1 MSIKEKIPEQVH
13 EKVETKEAIVGNETV
28 MTESTDPNIQNLISA
43 IGRLSPGKRSKLE
56 RIIEKLE
63 SADNYDSTSSFV
75 SGVTNKDNEVSY
87 HKPYIAQR
95 SFAKNSEVKDNHSK
109 SRTKLEKV
117 EKATSLKSSLI
128 KKINHSL
135 TP

>member
-1 MSIKEKIPEQVH
+1 M
-13 EKVETKEAIVGNETV
+13 
-28 MTESTDPNIQNLISA
+28 
-43 IGRLSPGKRSKLE
+43 
-56 RIIEKLE
+56 
-63 SADNYDSTSSFV
+63 SSFV

-95 SFAKNSEVKDNHSK
+95 SFAKNSEVKDNHSNHSK
-109 SRTKLEKV
+109 SRTKMEKV

-128 KKINHSL
+128 KKINQSL